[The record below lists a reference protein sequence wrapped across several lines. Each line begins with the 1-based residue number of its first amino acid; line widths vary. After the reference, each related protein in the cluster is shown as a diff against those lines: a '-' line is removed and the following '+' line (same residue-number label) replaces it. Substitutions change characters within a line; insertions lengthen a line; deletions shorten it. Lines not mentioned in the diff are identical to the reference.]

1 MVDHILE
8 IPEPNVKNVIPH
20 NYVYKQRRYLWLY
33 DYYVNINLFFSFK
46 QGVKLKIKIIN
57 STFFRSNSSYFR
69 SDYTF
74 FRPNSTIFKYRI
86 QYLQY
91 NICTKFGNFICNM

>member
-33 DYYVNINLFFSFK
+33 VYYFNIYLFFSFK
-46 QGVKLKIKIIN
+46 QGVKPKNYK
-57 STFFRSNSSYFR
+57 FY
-69 SDYTF
+69 
-74 FRPNSTIFKYRI
+74 IFLDLI
-86 QYLQY
+86 PHFLDQ
-91 NICTKFGNFICNM
+91 IFIF